1 MPLLATIAFALTVFF
16 PFPDPV
22 LATGSGEYPVAYWG
36 QTHVREALFL
46 HASLTP
52 ENFQTACQKGFSALS
67 SATKGRT
74 GKDRD
79 LAREWKR
86 FAKGRR
92 LAFCRAHPH
101 SAWYLLGEA
110 PYFMLPAKPGVQR

>member
-1 MPLLATIAFALTVFF
+1 MPFLAAIVLALAVLW
-16 PFPDPV
+16 PFQAPV
-22 LATGSGEYPVAYWG
+22 LAAGPGEYPVAYWG
-36 QTHVREALFL
+36 QTHVREALYL

-52 ENFQTACQKGFSALS
+52 ENVQTACQKGFSALS
-67 SATKGRT
+67 PAAKGQT

-86 FAKGRR
+86 FAKGDR

-101 SAWYLLGEA
+101 TTWYLLGEA

>member
-1 MPLLATIAFALTVFF
+1 MPFLAATILALAVFL
-16 PFPDPV
+16 PLQVPA
-22 LATGSGEYPVAYWG
+22 LAAGSGEYPVAYWG
-36 QTHVREALFL
+36 QTHVRDALYL

-52 ENFQTACQKGFSALS
+52 ENFRIACQKGFSALS
-67 SATKGRT
+67 PAGKGQP

-92 LAFCRAHPH
+92 LVFCRAHPH
-101 SAWYLLGEA
+101 TAWYLLGEA
-110 PYFMLPAKPGVQR
+110 PYFMLPDKPGVQR